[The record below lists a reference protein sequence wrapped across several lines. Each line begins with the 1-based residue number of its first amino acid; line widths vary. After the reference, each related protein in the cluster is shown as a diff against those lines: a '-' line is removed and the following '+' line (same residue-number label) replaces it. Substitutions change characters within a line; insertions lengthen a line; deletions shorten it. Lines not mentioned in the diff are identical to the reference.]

1 MARTTRGQQNANVPN
16 PEELAPIED
25 TEFASTLDEHLRAGY
40 QAMYIPTSEESRV
53 ETEITKVAANLN
65 MGVITWDC
73 FEGFSYEPLAKDQKY
88 KNPMIALE
96 AMADEN
102 LFKGNHVFVFRDLD
116 DYMVDA
122 QVRRR
127 IRSLAEG
134 NRLVNKRHKRPLVI
148 LSPKLQ
154 IHDKLKAS
162 ISVLEFSLPG
172 EDKLRRQIE
181 FVRQSIESKD
191 PSRAQVSD
199 ELREQLAV
207 NLLGLTSNE
216 AENCLSRCLVK
227 HSGFK
232 PEMLGTI
239 KDEKASIVKKSEV
252 LTYIPEDSIASR
264 DEIGGYDQYMTWL
277 DRRKLAYL
285 PAARQHNI
293 DYPKGCVLLGLPGT
307 GKSVVAKATCL
318 LLGLPG
324 YILDIG
330 SLFGSLVGESEQRTR
345 EVLKQIDAQR
355 GCVLVIDEA
364 DKALGNA
371 VSSQGDS
378 GVTRRV
384 FGTILTWLA
393 ENKGRTFT
401 IMTLNRTEGLPP
413 ELLRAGRFDALFY
426 TDLPTDAERKQI
438 MDIHFRMR
446 SVEPGTLDL
455 DESDWKEVISQTN
468 GFVGSEIEEVVR
480 EARYLAL
487 EQNQNGNPTF
497 DQIIEAANSIVP
509 MTVRDPEGMNKIR
522 EFCKDRA
529 KPVTTPARQRG
540 GRQNRAVNLDN

>member
-1 MARTTRGQQNANVPN
+1 MARSRTAQQPDNI
-16 PEELAPIED
+16 PENLDPID
-25 TEFASTLDEHLRAGY
+25 DQEFAAVLDEHLRAGY
-40 QAMYIPTSEESRV
+40 QCMYIPTSEENRV
-53 ETEITKVAANLN
+53 ETEIMKVAANLK
-65 MGVITWDC
+65 MGAITWDC
-73 FEGFSYEPLAKDQKY
+73 FEGFSLDSLNDPKY
-88 KNPMIALE
+88 RNPIMALE
-96 AMADEN
+96 ALADDN
-102 LFKGNHVFVFRDLD
+102 AIRGNQVMVFRDLD
-116 DYMVDA
+116 DYMGDA

-134 NRLVNKRHKRPLVI
+134 NRLVNKRHKRPLII

-154 IHDKLKAS
+154 IHDKLKSSVS
-162 ISVLEFSLPG
+162 IIEFNLPG
-172 EDKLRRQIE
+172 EEKLRRQIE
-181 FVRQSIESKD
+181 FVRQSIESRD
-191 PSRAQVSD
+191 PSRAQVDD
-199 ELREQLAV
+199 ELREQLSV

-227 HSGFK
+227 HAGFK
-232 PEMLGTI
+232 PEMLATI

-264 DEIGGYDQYMTWL
+264 DEIGGYDNFMTWM
-277 DRRKLAYL
+277 DRRKLAYA
-285 PAARQHNI
+285 PTARQHNI

-307 GKSVVAKATCL
+307 GKSVVAKAACMI
-318 LLGLPG
+318 LGLPG

-345 EVLKQIDAQR
+345 DVLKQIDAQR

-401 IMTLNRTEGLPP
+401 IMTLNRTDGLPP

-426 TDLPTDAERKQI
+426 TDLPSDAERQQI
-438 MDIHFRMR
+438 MDIHLRIR
-446 SVEPGTLDL
+446 GVEPDSLDL
-455 DESDWKEVISQTN
+455 DKADWKEVVKATQ

-480 EARYLAL
+480 ESRYLAL
-487 EQNQNGNPTF
+487 EENNNGIPTF
-497 DQIIEAANSIVP
+497 EQIVQAAGSIVP
-509 MTVRDPEGMNKIR
+509 MTQRDPEGMDKIR

-529 KPVTTPARQRG
+529 KPVTTPARQKA
-540 GRQNRAVNLDN
+540 GRQSRAVNLDN